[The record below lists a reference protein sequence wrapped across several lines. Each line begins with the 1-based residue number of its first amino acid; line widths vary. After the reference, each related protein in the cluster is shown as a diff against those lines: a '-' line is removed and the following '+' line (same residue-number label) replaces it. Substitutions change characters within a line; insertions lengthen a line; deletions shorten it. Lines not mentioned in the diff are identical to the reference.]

1 MLALTPINGKP
12 ALAPI
17 EAAPA
22 EADAEERTSDQAA
35 ALRSRVSQA
44 VEKATSW
51 AYAKLRQ
58 SHPELVKRVEDHQ
71 QAERRQ
77 VMERQQKEREAKR
90 ALQKGQ
96 DRGHSR

>member
-1 MLALTPINGKP
+1 
-12 ALAPI
+12 
-17 EAAPA
+17 
-22 EADAEERTSDQAA
+22 
-35 ALRSRVSQA
+35 
-44 VEKATSW
+44 
-51 AYAKLRQ
+51 
-58 SHPELVKRVEDHQ
+58 VKRVEDHQ